1 MKYFVVY
8 LFLEVIISVN
18 ISSLMGGLLTF
29 VEIVF
34 TAFLGIAIIINYKN
48 IIVDNLSAISSNYKD
63 LQQLKNLNLFVPIG
77 AVLLIMPGFFTDGI
91 GVILQFSILTNLF
104 VNRYNVKSKT
114 SNTDY
119 FQNNTKKD
127 NKDVIDVEI
136 ITKHDTIK

>member
-1 MKYFVVY
+1 MKYFIVY

-29 VEIVF
+29 AEIVF
-34 TAFLGIAIIINYKN
+34 TAFLGIAIIVNYKN
-48 IIVDNLSAISSNYKD
+48 IIVDNLAAISSNYKD

-77 AVLLIMPGFFTDGI
+77 AVLLIMPGFFTDSIGI
-91 GVILQFSILTNLF
+91 ILQFSILTNLF
-104 VNRYNVKSKT
+104 VNRYNVKSES

-119 FQNNTKKD
+119 FQNNIKKD
-127 NKDVIDVEI
+127 TKDVIDVEI